1 MSRPIMIILTGPT
14 AVGKT
19 ELSIRLAKEIGG
31 EIISADSMQV
41 YRGMDIGTAKITKD
55 EMQGVRHHLIDC
67 LNPDEE
73 FNVAVFQKMA
83 KETALDIISR
93 GKVPILAGGTA
104 FYIQALLYG
113 IDFNEEEHD
122 DSYRNFMYEIGID
135 EDGKKKLHAMLCE
148 VDAEYADTV
157 HYNNMK
163 RVVRALEYHHFT
175 GRKFSEYNEE
185 QRQREAEYDFCY
197 FVLNDERSHLYERI
211 NKRVDIMME
220 NGLLEEVKALKEK
233 GYADNL
239 VSMQGVG
246 YKEIIVYLN
255 GAISLEESVDLIK
268 KNTRHFAKRQLTWF
282 RKEDDVIWV
291 NKQEFG
297 YDDEKILDYM
307 YSFMNRIGVYKIEN
321 NG

>member
-41 YRGMDIGTAKITKD
+41 YRGMDIGTAKITND

-83 KETALDIISR
+83 KEAALDIISR

-122 DSYRNFMYEIGID
+122 DSYRNSMYEIGID
-135 EDGKKKLHAMLCE
+135 EEGKKKLHAMLRE

-211 NKRVDIMME
+211 NKRVDIMTE

-246 YKEIIVYLN
+246 YKEIIEYLN

-307 YSFMNRIGVYKIEN
+307 YNFMNRIGVYKIEN

>member
-1 MSRPIMIILTGPT
+1 MENKKQTLLILTGPT

-19 ELSIRLAKEIGG
+19 DLSIRLAKEING

-41 YRGMDIGTAKITKD
+41 YRGMDIGTAKITEEEK
-55 EMQGVRHHLIDC
+55 QGVVHHLLDC
-67 LNPDEE
+67 FEPDEE
-73 FNVAVFQKMA
+73 FNVAVFQDMA
-83 KETALDIISR
+83 RKAIAEIHAR
-93 GKVPILAGGTA
+93 GHVPILTGGTA

-122 DSYRNFMYEIGID
+122 TSYRNAMYAIG
-135 EDGKKKLHAMLCE
+135 ETEEGKQKLHKMLSEC
-148 VDAEYADTV
+148 DPEYADTV

-175 GRKFSEYNEE
+175 GRKFSEYNEQ

-197 FVLNDERSHLYERI
+197 FVLNDERAHLYERI
-211 NKRVDIMME
+211 NKRVDIMIKA
-220 NGLLEEVKALKEK
+220 GLESEVHQLLEK
-233 GYADNL
+233 GYGPEL

-246 YKEIIVYLN
+246 YKELLGYFDGKETLDA
-255 GAISLEESVDLIK
+255 AIETIK

-291 NKQEFG
+291 DKPSFD
-297 YDDEKILDYM
+297 YDDDRILDFIYEHTKK
-307 YSFMNRIGVYKIEN
+307 IGIEKAEN
-321 NG
+321 

>member
-1 MSRPIMIILTGPT
+1 MNRPAMIILTGPT

-41 YRGMDIGTAKITKD
+41 YRGMDIGTAKITKE

-73 FNVAVFQKMA
+73 FNVAVFQEMA
-83 KETALDIISR
+83 KEAALDIIGR
-93 GKVPILAGGTA
+93 GMVPILTGGTA

-122 DSYRNFMYEIGID
+122 DSYRSAMYEIGID
-135 EDGKKKLHAMLCE
+135 EEGKKKLHAMLYE

-175 GRKFSEYNEE
+175 GRKFSEYNEQ
-185 QRQREAEYDFCY
+185 QRLKEAEYDFCY
-197 FVLNDERSHLYERI
+197 FVLNDERAHLYERI

-220 NGLLEEVKALKEK
+220 NGLLEEVKALKAK
-233 GYADNL
+233 GYSDDL

-246 YKEIIVYLN
+246 YKEIILYLN
-255 GAISLEESVDLIK
+255 GAISLEESVELIK

-291 NKQEFG
+291 DKQGFDYE
-297 YDDEKILDYM
+297 DEKILEYM
-307 YSFMNRIGVYKIEN
+307 YSHMKRIGIYKL
-321 NG
+321 

>member
-1 MSRPIMIILTGPT
+1 MAKQKLIILTGPT

-41 YRGMDIGTAKITKD
+41 YRGMDIGTAKITPD
-55 EMQGVRHHLIDC
+55 EMQGVPHHLLDC
-67 LNPDEE
+67 FEPDEE

-83 KETALDIISR
+83 KEAIDDITSR
-93 GKVPILAGGTA
+93 GRTAILAGGTA

-122 DSYRNFMYEIGID
+122 DSYRNSLYEIGVD
-135 EDGKKKLHAMLCE
+135 EAGKKKLHAMLQAC
-148 VDAEYADTV
+148 DKEYADTV

-163 RVVRALEYHHFT
+163 RVVRALEYRHYT

-185 QRQREAEYDFCY
+185 QRKRPAEYDFCY
-197 FVLNDERSHLYERI
+197 FVLNDERSHLYDRI

-220 NGLLEEVKALKEK
+220 NGLLEEVTSLKNS
-233 GYADNL
+233 GYSKDL

-246 YKEIIVYLN
+246 YKEILLHLN
-255 GAISLEESVDLIK
+255 GELSLGESVELIK

-282 RKEDDVIWV
+282 RKEEDVIWV
-291 NKQEFG
+291 DKPYFA
-297 YDDEKILDYM
+297 YDDTKILDFLYAH
-307 YSFMNRIGVYKIEN
+307 MNQIGIHKLD
-321 NG
+321 

>member
-1 MSRPIMIILTGPT
+1 MNKPAMIILTGPT

-41 YRGMDIGTAKITKD
+41 YRGMDIGTAKITKE

-73 FNVAVFQKMA
+73 FNVAVFQEMA
-83 KETALDIISR
+83 KEAALDIISR
-93 GKVPILAGGTA
+93 GKVPVLTGGTA

-122 DSYRNFMYEIGID
+122 DSYRNAMYEIGID
-135 EDGKKKLHAMLCE
+135 EGGKKKLHAMLCE

-175 GRKFSEYNEE
+175 GRKFSEYNEQ
-185 QRQREAEYDFCY
+185 QRLKEAEYDFCY
-197 FVLNDERSHLYERI
+197 FVLNDERAHLYERI

-220 NGLLEEVKALKEK
+220 NGLLEEVKTLKAK
-233 GYADNL
+233 GYSDDL

-246 YKEIIVYLN
+246 YKEIIQYLN
-255 GAISLEESVDLIK
+255 GAISLEESVELIK

-291 NKQEFG
+291 DKQGFNYE
-297 YDDEKILDYM
+297 DEKILEYM
-307 YSFMNRIGVYKIEN
+307 YSHMKRIGIYKL
-321 NG
+321 